1 MEGLG
6 VNASIFIRLAIA
18 IEALSTTSSAPLNIA
33 AFNVEFALDDATIMT
48 GPTIGAPVLFFL
60 TVANTRHLGAI
71 HYACGDQLRRLNFLW
86 PTLDHRHAAV
96 IDFRF

>member
-1 MEGLG
+1 
-6 VNASIFIRLAIA
+6 
-18 IEALSTTSSAPLNIA
+18 
-33 AFNVEFALDDATIMT
+33 MT